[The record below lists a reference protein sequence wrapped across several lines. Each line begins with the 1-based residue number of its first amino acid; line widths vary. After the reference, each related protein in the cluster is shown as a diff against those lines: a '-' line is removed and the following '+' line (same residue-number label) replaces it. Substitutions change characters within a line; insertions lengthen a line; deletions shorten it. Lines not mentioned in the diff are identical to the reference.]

1 MDNSILTNKIISIV
15 VALVVA
21 VTVLVPIAGSVGGG
35 SGNGGSSIPDYSDI
49 ATPLKEFSG
58 PMDIDLTEYEDGE
71 IIFWTSLQAL
81 YRVSETQIKSTNS
94 SSTINLNGS
103 AFTITANH
111 EIVTTGSP
119 LTSIYN
125 AGPSGYWVN
134 DGAETATHWLIT
146 DVDTAL
152 PAQFKDSANIF
163 IRLAQSTGPSSFS
176 YYAVELDTSGTVLNK
191 TYSGSIDNL
200 TLNPESVKLSDISIN
215 VGPKYPLTT
224 DNSNSKQS
232 GILFEVGEA
241 PVDGGNDESDSGI
254 IGTLVQ
260 LIPIFVILAILLS
273 AVTMVTGKKDNNL
286 GLN

>member
-1 MDNSILTNKIISIV
+1 MDNSILINKIISIV

-58 PMDIDLTEYEDGE
+58 PMDIDLTKYEDGE
-71 IIFWTSLQAL
+71 IIFWTSLQAF
-81 YRVSETQIKSTNS
+81 YRVSETQIQSTNS
-94 SSTINLNGS
+94 SSAINLNAS
-103 AFTITANH
+103 AFTITAQH
-111 EIVTTGSP
+111 EIVTTSSP
-119 LTSIYN
+119 WGSIYN

-134 DGAETATHWLIT
+134 DGAENATHWLIT

-163 IRLAQSTGPSSFS
+163 VRLAQSTGPSS
-176 YYAVELDTSGTVLNK
+176 YTYQAVELDTSGTVLNK
-191 TYSGSIDNL
+191 TYSRSIDNL

-215 VGPKYPLTT
+215 VGPKYPIA

-232 GILFEVGEA
+232 GILFEVGEV
-241 PVDGGNDESDSGI
+241 PVDDGNDESDSGI